1 MQPEPLPQPE
11 ENKPE
16 VPSTNEA
23 PAPVPAPMPA
33 PIVAPAPVPAPMPAP
48 VAAPAPAP
56 VQVRKAS
63 RGFPIFTI
71 LGILLTLVLFVATV
85 GLGYWAYTLNT
96 KLTDTQQQLT
106 TLQGEQT
113 KLKADYATLQGEKD
127 KLSKDLDQTKAD
139 LDKANTELA
148 TTKSDLDK
156 ANTKIT
162 ELTAK
167 IEKVSKLA
175 EVLYAWNVADEPSD
189 ILVIDKLVDDTN
201 NSELAQRWKNLTNSF
216 TDKNYSDFID
226 YLISQIRIGLK

>member
-11 ENKPE
+11 EQKPE
-16 VPSTNEA
+16 VPSTTEA
-23 PAPVPAPMPA
+23 PAPVPAPMPT
-33 PIVAPAPVPAPMPAP
+33 P

-63 RGFPIFTI
+63 KGFPIFTI
-71 LGILLTLVLFVATV
+71 LGILLTLVLLVATV

-96 KLTDTQQQLT
+96 QLTDTQQQLT
-106 TLQGEQT
+106 TLQGEHT
-113 KLKADYATLQGEKD
+113 KLKADFATLQGEKD

-148 TTKSDLDK
+148 TAKSDLDK

-175 EVLYAWNVADEPSD
+175 EVLFAWNTVDETSD
-189 ILVIDKLVDDTN
+189 ILEIDKLVDDTN
-201 NSELAQRWKNLTNSF
+201 NSELAKRWKNMTNSF
-216 TDKNYSDFID
+216 TDQNYNDFID